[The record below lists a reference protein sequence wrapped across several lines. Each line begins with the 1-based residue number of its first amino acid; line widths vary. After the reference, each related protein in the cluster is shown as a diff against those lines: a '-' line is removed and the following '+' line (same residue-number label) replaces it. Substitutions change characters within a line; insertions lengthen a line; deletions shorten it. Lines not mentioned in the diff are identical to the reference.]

1 MIILS
6 FSAGTTF
13 VNRARNSIEME
24 KALLK
29 KVFIVDDDNFNLS
42 WYTKHVSDLGNY
54 VVSSFDNGHDLLNAL
69 IDKPQI
75 IFLDHNLGSMT
86 GIELLKRIKRF
97 DPNVFVIF
105 ISGQD
110 DMQTALNALKFG
122 AFDYII
128 KGSGDLERITSVL
141 KRVDDVQNFLPK
153 SKRDFLSMV
162 VNFFV

>member
-1 MIILS
+1 
-6 FSAGTTF
+6 
-13 VNRARNSIEME
+13 ME
-24 KALLK
+24 KAPLN

-42 WYTKHVSDLGNY
+42 WYTKHVSDLGRY
-54 VVSSFDNGHDLLNAL
+54 AVSSFDNGHDLLNAL

-97 DPNVFVIF
+97 DPSIVVIF

-110 DMQTALNALKFG
+110 DMHTALNALKFG

-128 KGSGDLERITSVL
+128 KGSGDLERITNVL
-141 KRVDDVQNFLPK
+141 LRVEEAQKQHGRKNNDFMTFLMQV
-153 SKRDFLSMV
+153 FA
-162 VNFFV
+162 

>member
-1 MIILS
+1 
-6 FSAGTTF
+6 
-13 VNRARNSIEME
+13 ME
-24 KALLK
+24 KAPLN

-42 WYTKHVSDLGNY
+42 WYAKHVSDLGRY
-54 VVSSFDNGHDLLNAL
+54 AVASFDNGHELLNAL

-97 DPNVFVIF
+97 DPSIVVIF

-110 DMQTALNALKFG
+110 DMHTALNALKFG

-128 KGSGDLERITSVL
+128 KGSGDLERITNVL
-141 KRVDDVQNFLPK
+141 LRVEEAQKQHGRKNN
-153 SKRDFLSMV
+153 DFLSFLMQV
-162 VNFFV
+162 FA